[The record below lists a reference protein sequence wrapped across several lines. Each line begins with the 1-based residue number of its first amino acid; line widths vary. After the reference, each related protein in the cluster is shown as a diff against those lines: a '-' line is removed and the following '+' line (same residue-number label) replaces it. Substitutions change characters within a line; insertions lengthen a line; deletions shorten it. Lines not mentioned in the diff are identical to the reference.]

1 MRNLLNCGLM
11 GTGVKVKVCCRK
23 YHICNGI
30 ANTELYGKTEDHH
43 LTGIALSD
51 TNKRYTVG
59 KVSPNA
65 LHHLT
70 QLLAERLA

>member
-1 MRNLLNCGLM
+1 M
-11 GTGVKVKVCCRK
+11 
-23 YHICNGI
+23 
-30 ANTELYGKTEDHH
+30 GKTVDHH

-65 LHHLT
+65 LQTCNHFRSSYSVTRVIRQKVSNLT
-70 QLLAERLA
+70 HNRKSAPSNAQNIYSHVIK